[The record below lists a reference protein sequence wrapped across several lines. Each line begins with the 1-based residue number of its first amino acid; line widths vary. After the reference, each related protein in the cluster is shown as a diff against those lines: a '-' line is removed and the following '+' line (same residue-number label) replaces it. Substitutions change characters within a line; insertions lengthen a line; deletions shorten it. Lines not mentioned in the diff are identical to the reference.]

1 MKTSAY
7 TPFDV
12 SARDRIVGFFVIGA
26 VLLFLVGF
34 LIPFIQSLSD
44 DKRIPFYTVLDQTYG
59 IAPEAI
65 VSLRGVPI
73 GGVTAVGITRD
84 GMVRVDIAL
93 SRIYE
98 EFYTKRSTLTVDSNI
113 GVSTILTG
121 SGLILSPGKA
131 ENGLLEQGEFI
142 STNAPQGIGSILEE
156 LDIAQ
161 LTDQVTDIVA
171 NVEEITAGL
180 ADNQDKIFM
189 SIDNLAQVTASLAQ
203 VSGELPG
210 MVNSVDQS
218 LIALQSSMQ
227 GIDKLVLT
235 ADKDLQL
242 TLKNAVQMTEQA
254 TLTLSEA
261 EILFRATTPLMSQ
274 LPVVLVTT
282 DIALQS
288 ITALTEQLSQSWL
301 LGGGGGEEVVKPAL
315 PATHPHD
322 NQLYQQAP
330 AAKNNIRSIP

>member
-189 SIDNLAQVTASLAQ
+189 SIDNLAQVTAILAQ

-301 LGGGGGEEVVKPAL
+301 LGGGGEEVVKPAL

>member
-235 ADKDLQL
+235 TDKDLQL

-301 LGGGGGEEVVKPAL
+301 LGGGGEEVVKPAL

>member
-73 GGVTAVGITRD
+73 GGVTAVGNTRD

-301 LGGGGGEEVVKPAL
+301 LGGGGEEVVKPAL

>member
-235 ADKDLQL
+235 TDKDLQL

-301 LGGGGGEEVVKPAL
+301 LGGGEEVVKPAL

>member
-235 ADKDLQL
+235 TDKDLQL

>member
-301 LGGGGGEEVVKPAL
+301 LGGGGEEVVKPAL